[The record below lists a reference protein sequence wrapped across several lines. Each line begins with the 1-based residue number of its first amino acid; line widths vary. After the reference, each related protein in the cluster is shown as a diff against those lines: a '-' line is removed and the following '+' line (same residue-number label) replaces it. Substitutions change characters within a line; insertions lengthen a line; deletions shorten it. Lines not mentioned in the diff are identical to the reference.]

1 MALIVLCVLLFVIIY
16 FACNEPRV
24 GLRWAETAVF
34 GTLILV
40 PFRLIKVTPAPN
52 DYIVGIAPP
61 NVVLFSYDVAILAVF
76 VAMLGR
82 FGGRG
87 RFGRGARSERRT
99 VKHGAVT
106 VQGGRQPVQGLR
118 GASQEEAARKDGGR
132 GGAAGRRSSG
142 RGGQAIGMWWL
153 VVMLAYLAL
162 MWALVWRHA
171 GYNPELVSGLAQI
184 AASVLAVYVGSAIGA
199 GLRDDPREQ
208 SWFSLI
214 LLGVAIVLTI
224 SVLIQVPS
232 ALAAGDVSR
241 VSGVYEIPSIIG
253 KVAMMLVCLPLAG
266 SEQPA
271 VRKRAYATAALMVL
285 ATAPTLSR
293 ANIVGLAIILVVWA
307 LLAPSAALRRRA
319 RIVVGVGAALCIPFF
334 AALLDRFE
342 GDPQGGDRPALLA
355 AGMAMV
361 RQHWAAG
368 TGPNLYVPIASRTHE
383 IVFITGYPVHNTFL
397 LAVVELGVVGAV
409 LLLVPF
415 LAPVVHLRAAL
426 RERATL
432 RGRAAAS
439 VLSVAPA
446 LIVAGVVSWGLLQ
459 YPILELL
466 CLCFG
471 ICGAW
476 IRTPGRAPDQVSESG
491 SGRAGTQSIRPRR
504 GELVHSGGSR
514 DTAAPAGTR

>member
-1 MALIVLCVLLFVIIY
+1 MALIVLSVLLLVIIY

-40 PFRLIKVTPAPN
+40 PFRLIKLTPAPN

-76 VAMLGR
+76 LAMLGR
-82 FGGRG
+82 SGRGGRSG
-87 RFGRGARSERRT
+87 RRT
-99 VKHGAVT
+99 GTVKGGSRPS
-106 VQGGRQPVQGLR
+106 QGVR
-118 GASQEEAARKDGGR
+118 GASRADVGR
-132 GGAAGRRSSG
+132 GGAPGSRSRG
-142 RGGQAIGMWWL
+142 RGGQALGMWWL

-171 GYNPELVSGLAQI
+171 GYNPQLVSGLAQI
-184 AASVLAVYVGSAIGA
+184 VASALAVYVGSAIGA

-214 LLGVAIVLTI
+214 LLGVAIVLTV

-232 ALAAGDVSR
+232 ALASGDVSR

-253 KVAMMLVCLPLAG
+253 KVAMAMMLVCLPLAG
-266 SEQPA
+266 SDQSA

-293 ANIVGLAIILVVWA
+293 ANMVGLAIILVMWA

-319 RIVVGVGAALCIPFF
+319 RIVVGLGAVLCIPFL
-334 AALLDRFE
+334 AALLGRFE

-355 AGMAMV
+355 AGMAML

-368 TGPNLYVPIASRTHE
+368 TGPNLYVPIASRTQE

-397 LAVVELGVVGAV
+397 LAVIELGVVGAV

-415 LAPVVHLRAAL
+415 LAPVLHLRAAL

-476 IRTPGRAPDQVSESG
+476 IRTPGQGPEQTGEPG
-491 SGRAGTQSIRPRR
+491 PERAGKQSTRPPR
-504 GELVHSGGSR
+504 GELVHSGGSTG
-514 DTAAPAGTR
+514 TAAPAGIR